1 MENNENLNLNQNM
14 EIEKKYTLKN
24 LPNDLESYPCKMIEQ
39 AYLNTSPV
47 IRVRKSDDSY
57 YLTYKGRGLMTR
69 EEYNLPLD
77 KESYRHLLEKADGN
91 IISKK
96 RYIIP
101 IENPQFDDSY
111 YPITAPKLYIELD
124 VFAPPFAPL
133 VIAEVE
139 FASEAMANAF
149 IPPEWFDKDVTG
161 NIEYHNS
168 TMSRKIF
175 K

>member
-1 MENNENLNLNQNM
+1 MDYTELQNM

-24 LPNDLESYPCKMIEQ
+24 LPNNLESYPCKFIEQ

-47 IRVRKSDDSY
+47 VRIRKSDDSY
-57 YLTYKGRGLMTR
+57 YLTYKGSGLMAR

-77 KESYRHLLEKADGN
+77 KASYQHLLTKADGN

-101 IENPQFDDSY
+101 LENPQFDSSY
-111 YPITAPKLYIELD
+111 KPFVTPTLFIELD

-133 VIAEVE
+133 IMAEVE
-139 FASEAMANAF
+139 FSNVEMANAF
-149 IPPEWFDKDVTG
+149 IPPAWFDQDVT
-161 NIEYHNS
+161 NNPDYHNS
-168 TMSRKIF
+168 VMSRKIF
-175 K
+175 V

>member
-1 MENNENLNLNQNM
+1 MENM

-24 LPNDLESYPCKMIEQ
+24 LPDNFENYPCKIIEQ

-47 IRVRKSDDSY
+47 VRVRKSSDLSGNSSY
-57 YLTYKGRGLMTR
+57 YLTYKGSGLMAH

-77 KESYRHLLEKADGN
+77 EASYCHLIEKADGN

-96 RYIIP
+96 RYVIP

-111 YPITAPKLYIELD
+111 YPQVLPELFIELD

-133 VIAEVE
+133 VLAEVE
-139 FASEAMANAF
+139 FPSVEMADAF
-149 IPPEWFDKDVTG
+149 ISPAWFDKEVTD
-161 NIEYHNS
+161 NPEYHNS
-168 TMSRKIF
+168 VMSRKRF
-175 K
+175 D